1 MNNLQGINLALKLSR
16 SKMGKVR
23 EEGRSILHTV
33 LWDSAAANPR
43 RRAVKNA
50 RPESELCLA
59 QYSDKKQ
66 LMN

>member
-1 MNNLQGINLALKLSR
+1 
-16 SKMGKVR
+16 MGKVR